1 MYPTFGISVNSKDG
15 KLGKVSKILTKCDR
29 MRKKISGFRAFA
41 MGAKKIDLKMDAAL
55 TLSYN
60 L

>member
-29 MRKKISGFRAFA
+29 MTKKVSGFRAFA
-41 MGAKKIDLKMDAAL
+41 TRAKNIVQGIRS
-55 TLSYN
+55 SYGITYDQ
-60 L
+60 